1 MPEEVN
7 INLGSNNSDKTH
19 KRSCF
24 DGVCP
29 PNPRDIIG
37 GIMDQIPMIL
47 GVMLTMMKMDQFQR
61 PLANTAEEMIEG
73 LVPQVEKN
81 ATKIGDI
88 YNSLTEASHR
98 VSSTMKKHDYDFT
111 TDDKVHLV
119 KLLMEEDNY
128 LDSYDA
134 VIDFIKYQRPGFI
147 KALYKNLVVNAEK
160 PHGITTN
167 LHAESE
173 IAKEHLEDSG
183 LHHKRPGLGQGP
195 SNDKIPDNLDDHIK
209 EARAAIFESKR
220 GYESRVTE
228 EEKKEGKIPIFT
240 EKNKNKVK
248 NLLSKK
254 QQQQVKSN
262 SG

>member
-29 PNPRDIIG
+29 PNPPDIIG

-81 ATKIGDI
+81 ATKIGNI

-134 VIDFIKYQRPGFI
+134 VIDFIKYQRLDLLKHCI
-147 KALYKNLVVNAEK
+147 K
-160 PHGITTN
+160 I
-167 LHAESE
+167 
-173 IAKEHLEDSG
+173 
-183 LHHKRPGLGQGP
+183 
-195 SNDKIPDNLDDHIK
+195 
-209 EARAAIFESKR
+209 
-220 GYESRVTE
+220 
-228 EEKKEGKIPIFT
+228 
-240 EKNKNKVK
+240 
-248 NLLSKK
+248 
-254 QQQQVKSN
+254 
-262 SG
+262 

>member
-29 PNPRDIIG
+29 PNPPDIIG

-167 LHAESE
+167 LHAESD

-195 SNDKIPDNLDDHIK
+195 SNDKIPENLDHHVEK
-209 EARAAIFESKR
+209 VRAAIAKSKR
-220 GYESRVTE
+220 GYLNNPVKELGDNE
-228 EEKKEGKIPIFT
+228 ENPIFT
-240 EKNKNKVK
+240 RENKETVK
-248 NLLSKK
+248 NLLRNSNSKK
-254 QQQQVKSN
+254 QTN
-262 SG
+262 NA

>member
-29 PNPRDIIG
+29 PNPPDIIG

-81 ATKIGDI
+81 ATKIGNI

-147 KALYKNLVVNAEK
+147 KALYKNLVANAEK

-173 IAKEHLEDSG
+173 IAKEHLKDSG
-183 LHHKRPGLGQGP
+183 LHHKRPGPGDMA
-195 SNDKIPDNLDDHIK
+195 NNIPDNLDDHVK
-209 EARAAIFESKR
+209 KVRADIAESER
-220 GYESRVTE
+220 GYKSRVTADE
-228 EEKKEGKIPIFT
+228 EKEGKKPIFT
-240 EKNKNKVK
+240 RENKKKVEK
-248 NLLSKK
+248 LLSKK
-254 QQQQVKSN
+254 QQQQVTE
-262 SG
+262 

>member
-29 PNPRDIIG
+29 PNPPDIIG

-81 ATKIGDI
+81 ATKIGNI

-147 KALYKNLVVNAEK
+147 KALYKNLVANAEK

-173 IAKEHLEDSG
+173 IAKEHLKDSG
-183 LHHKRPGLGQGP
+183 LHHKRPGPGDMA
-195 SNDKIPDNLDDHIK
+195 NNIPDNLDDHVK
-209 EARAAIFESKR
+209 KVRADIAESER
-220 GYESRVTE
+220 GYKSRVTADE
-228 EEKKEGKIPIFT
+228 EKEGKKPIFT
-240 EKNKNKVK
+240 RENKKKVEK
-248 NLLSKK
+248 LLSKK
-254 QQQQVKSN
+254 EQKQEI
-262 SG
+262 G